1 MKSFKIILIKVLL
14 FALLPL
20 MLGACEQNEGK
31 VLSQK
36 KMAAVLTDVYLTEAI
51 LQNVDKKK
59 KTDWSQELRDEFFQD
74 LAYRR
79 ILEKHRISEKDFYT
93 SVAHY
98 SQQYKVYAKIYQQ
111 VELNLKALQ
120 DEVSEREKLQTQLR
134 ELAREQARL
143 IAALDTSSYIK
154 WFEIW
159 VIDSV
164 SMTDSRAIGAES
176 DSRAIES
183 ESGSLAI
190 ESESESLAIGAES
203 DSLVLKA
210 DSLQTLPF
218 MDFKK
223 YETSFWPKSL
233 VQDTC
238 NWTVVE
244 FKPIIKNE
252 QPELPG
258 TKAVFR
264 EGLKKEFIT
273 GED

>member
-20 MLGACEQNEGK
+20 MLGACEQKEGK

-98 SQQYKVYAKIYQQ
+98 SQQYKVYAKIYQL

-164 SMTDSRAIGAES
+164 SMTDSR
-176 DSRAIES
+176 
-183 ESGSLAI
+183 
-190 ESESESLAIGAES
+190 AIGAES

>member
-20 MLGACEQNEGK
+20 MLGACEQKEGK

-59 KTDWSQELRDEFFQD
+59 KTDWSQELRDDFFQD

-120 DEVSEREKLQTQLR
+120 DEVNEREKLQTQLR

-176 DSRAIES
+176 D
-183 ESGSLAI
+183 SLAI